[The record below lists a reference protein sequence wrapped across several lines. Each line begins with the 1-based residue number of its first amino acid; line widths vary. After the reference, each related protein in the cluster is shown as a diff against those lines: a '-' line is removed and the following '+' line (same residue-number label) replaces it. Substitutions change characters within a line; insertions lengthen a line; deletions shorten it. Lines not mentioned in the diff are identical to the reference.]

1 MSVIAPGLF
10 IGPAWLP
17 ELKVR
22 IRKEGSRKMGEDIT
36 KTAGID
42 TGKKKLNLGFWPKA
56 ERLAVDNAPEDFE
69 RLAAV
74 LAKHK
79 IKRVGIESTA
89 TYHLAVSEFLRAR
102 GFEVI
107 VLQPLQVKAFA
118 KVHLK
123 RAKNDKT
130 DPEMVAGCA
139 AIQTEVHAPHSL
151 EILRLA
157 EHLTFI
163 EQCEDNAAR
172 LKTQLERF
180 AEENY
185 RKMIKQEIARFE
197 RMVRHEVKKLEKE
210 LRLNRRLSERL
221 DLVLS
226 IPCVGLRTAL
236 GMLIRMPELG
246 TLSREQAAALLGV
259 APMDDDSGDHKGKR
273 FIQGGRARPRKTLYM
288 AAFSGA
294 FHHNPLLKALYL
306 RLVKRGKE
314 HTLALV
320 ACMRKLVIMINAVLQ
335 RGTPWETREGTPCP
349 Q

>member
-1 MSVIAPGLF
+1 M
-10 IGPAWLP
+10 
-17 ELKVR
+17 R
-22 IRKEGSRKMGEDIT
+22 EDIT

-42 TGKKKLNLGFWPKA
+42 TGKKKLNLGFWPRA
-56 ERLAVDNAPEDFE
+56 ERLAVDNRLEGFE

-74 LAKHK
+74 LEEHQ

-123 RAKNDKT
+123 RAKNDKM

-139 AIQTEVHAPHSL
+139 AIQTEVHAPHSP

-180 AEENY
+180 TEENY
-185 RKMIKQEIARFE
+185 RKKIKQEIARFE
-197 RMVRHEVKKLEKE
+197 RMVRHEVKMLEKE
-210 LRLNRRLSERL
+210 LRLNRLLSERL

-226 IPCVGLRTAL
+226 IPCVGLRSAL
-236 GMLIRMPELG
+236 GTLIRMPELG

-259 APMDDDSGDHKGKR
+259 APMDDDSGDHKGMR
-273 FIQGGRARPRKTLYM
+273 FIQGGRARPRRTLYM

-294 FHHNPLLKALYL
+294 FHHNPLLKAFYA

-314 HTLALV
+314 HTLAVV
-320 ACMRKLVIMINAVLQ
+320 ACIRKLIIMINTVLK

-349 Q
+349 R

>member
-1 MSVIAPGLF
+1 M
-10 IGPAWLP
+10 
-17 ELKVR
+17 R
-22 IRKEGSRKMGEDIT
+22 EDIT

-42 TGKKKLNLGFWPKA
+42 TGKKKLNLGFWPRA
-56 ERLAVDNAPEDFE
+56 ERLEFDNTPEGFE

-74 LAKHK
+74 LDEHK
-79 IKRVGIESTA
+79 VKRVGIESTA
-89 TYHLAVSEFLRAR
+89 SYHLAVSEFLRAR

-118 KVHLK
+118 MIHLK
-123 RAKNDKT
+123 RAKNDKM

-139 AIQTEVHAPHSL
+139 AAQTEVHAPHSP

-180 AEENY
+180 SHESY
-185 RKMIKQEIARFE
+185 RKKIKQEIARFAVT
-197 RMVRHEVKKLEKE
+197 VRRELKMLEKE
-210 LRLNRRLSERL
+210 LRLNRLLSERL

-236 GMLIRMPELG
+236 GTLIRMPELG

-259 APMDDDSGDHKGKR
+259 APMDHDSGDHKGVR
-273 FIQGGRARPRKTLYM
+273 FIQGGRARARKTLYM
-288 AAFSGA
+288 ATFSGA
-294 FHHNPLLKALYL
+294 FHHNPLLKAFYV

-320 ACMRKLVIMINAVLQ
+320 ACIRKLVIIINAVLQ

>member
-22 IRKEGSRKMGEDIT
+22 IRKEGQTKMREDIT

-42 TGKKKLNLGFWPKA
+42 TGKKRLNLGFWPKA
-56 ERLAVDNAPEDFE
+56 ERLEVKNELEGFE
-69 RLAAV
+69 RLAV
-74 LAKHK
+74 FLEERK

-118 KVHLK
+118 KLHLK
-123 RAKNDKT
+123 RAKNDEM

-139 AIQTEVHAPHSL
+139 AIQTEVHAPHSP
-151 EILRLA
+151 EIMRLA

-163 EQCEDNAAR
+163 EQCEDNVAR

-180 AEENY
+180 SDERY
-185 RKMIKQEIARFE
+185 RKMIKQEIAGFE
-197 RMVRHEVKKLEKE
+197 RTLRRELKKLEKE
-210 LRLNRRLSERL
+210 LRLNQRLSERL

-236 GMLIRMPELG
+236 GTLIRMPELG

-259 APMDDDSGDHKGKR
+259 APMDDDSGDHKGMR
-273 FIQGGRARPRKTLYM
+273 FIQGGRARARKTLFM

-294 FHHNPLLKALYL
+294 LHHNPLLKAFYV
-306 RLVKRGKE
+306 RLVRRGKE
-314 HTLALV
+314 HTLAVV
-320 ACMRKLVIMINAVLQ
+320 ACIRKLVIIINAVLQ
-335 RGTPWETREGTPCP
+335 RGTPWVTREGTPCP
-349 Q
+349 R

>member
-22 IRKEGSRKMGEDIT
+22 IRKEGSRKMREDIT
-36 KTAGID
+36 QTAGID

-56 ERLAVDNAPEDFE
+56 ERLVVDNAPEDFE

-74 LAKHK
+74 LDKHN

-118 KVHLK
+118 KVHLQ
-123 RAKNDKT
+123 RAKNDKM

-139 AIQTEVHAPHSL
+139 AIQTKVHTPHSP

-163 EQCEDNAAR
+163 EQCDDNAAR

-180 AEENY
+180 TNEQY
-185 RKMIKQEIARFE
+185 RKKIKQEIARF
-197 RMVRHEVKKLEKE
+197 RLMVRRELKMLEKE
-210 LRLNRRLSERL
+210 LRLNRLLSERL

-226 IPCVGLRTAL
+226 IPCVGLRSAL
-236 GMLIRMPELG
+236 ATLIRMPELG

-294 FHHNPLLKALYL
+294 MHHNPQLKAFYL
-306 RLVKRGKE
+306 RLIKRGKE
-314 HTLALV
+314 HNLAVV
-320 ACMRKLVIMINAVLQ
+320 ACMRKLIIMINAVLQ
-335 RGTPWETREGTPCP
+335 RGTPWKTHEGMPCP

>member
-10 IGPAWLP
+10 IGPGWLP

-22 IRKEGSRKMGEDIT
+22 IRKEGQTKMGEDIT
-36 KTAGID
+36 QTAGID

-56 ERLAVDNAPEDFE
+56 GRLEIDNSPEGFE

-74 LAKHK
+74 LERHK

-89 TYHLAVSEFLRAR
+89 TYHMAVSEFLRAR

-118 KVHLK
+118 KIHLR
-123 RAKNDKT
+123 RAKNDKM

-139 AIQTEVHAPHSL
+139 AAQAEVHAPHSP
-151 EILRLA
+151 EIMRLA

-180 AEENY
+180 TNEDY
-185 RKMIKQEIARFE
+185 RKKIKQEIARF
-197 RMVRHEVKKLEKE
+197 RLMVRCEVKMLEKE
-210 LRLNRRLSERL
+210 LRLNRLLSKRL

-226 IPCVGLRTAL
+226 IPCVGLRSAL
-236 GMLIRMPELG
+236 GALIRMPELG

-259 APMDDDSGDHKGKR
+259 APMDDDSGDHQGVR
-273 FIQGGRARPRKTLYM
+273 FIQGGRARARKTLYM
-288 AAFSGA
+288 AAFSGT
-294 FHHNPLLKALYL
+294 FHHNPLLKAFYV

-320 ACMRKLVIMINAVLQ
+320 ACIRKLVIIINTVLQ
-335 RGTPWETREGTPCP
+335 RGTPWETREGTLCP

>member
-1 MSVIAPGLF
+1 M
-10 IGPAWLP
+10 
-17 ELKVR
+17 
-22 IRKEGSRKMGEDIT
+22 KMGEDIT
-36 KTAGID
+36 QTAGID
-42 TGKKKLNLGFWPKA
+42 TGKKKLNLGFWPRA
-56 ERLAVDNAPEDFE
+56 ERFAVDNTPEGFE

-74 LAKHK
+74 LGEHK

-89 TYHLAVSEFLRAR
+89 IYHLAVSAFLRDR
-102 GFEVI
+102 GFEVV

-118 KVHLK
+118 KIHLK
-123 RAKNDKT
+123 RAKNDKM

-139 AIQTEVHAPHSL
+139 AIQTDVHAPHSP
-151 EILRLA
+151 EIIRLA

-180 AEENY
+180 TDECY
-185 RKMIKQEIARFE
+185 RKKIKQEIARF
-197 RMVRHEVKKLEKE
+197 RLMVRRELKMLEKE
-210 LRLNRRLSERL
+210 LRLNQLLSKRL

-226 IPCVGLRTAL
+226 IPCVALRSAL
-236 GMLIRMPELG
+236 GALIRMPELG

-259 APMDDDSGDHKGKR
+259 APMDDDSGDHKGAR
-273 FIQGGRARPRKTLYM
+273 FIQGGRARARKTLYM

-294 FHHNPLLKALYL
+294 FHHNPLLKTFYA
-306 RLVKRGKE
+306 RLVKRGKD

-320 ACMRKLVIMINAVLQ
+320 ACIRKLVIIINAVLQ
-335 RGTPWETREGTPCP
+335 RGTPWKTHEGTPRP